1 MSNQRVNHPPPPQQS
16 GGFVAVS
23 FIQKMIDQLDSPF
36 RMLYGAILT
45 LIIVYSSL
53 LPESIVSFVDSL
65 IGRMLSLGLV
75 YFTTTRVSWIYG
87 LLAALSILTIL
98 RSSTLHYQEG
108 FHGTITEKPR
118 IGKRWFV
125 EKVLGEHPQKIS
137 TEKVVT
143 YPVQD

>member
-1 MSNQRVNHPPPPQQS
+1 MSNQRVNQPPSQQS

-23 FIQKMIDQLDSPF
+23 FVQKMMDQLDSPF
-36 RMLYGAILT
+36 RIFYGAVLT

-75 YFTTTRVSWIYG
+75 YFTATRISWIYG
-87 LLAALSILTIL
+87 LLAALTVLVIL
-98 RSSTLHYQEG
+98 RSSALQYQEG
-108 FHGTITEKPR
+108 FHGTVTEKPR
-118 IGKRWFV
+118 IGRRWFV
-125 EKVLGEHPQKIS
+125 EKVLGEQPEKIS
-137 TEKVVT
+137 TEKVIT

>member
-1 MSNQRVNHPPPPQQS
+1 MSNQRVNQPPSQQS
-16 GGFVAVS
+16 GGFAAVS
-23 FIQKMIDQLDSPF
+23 FVQKMMDQLDSPF
-36 RMLYGAILT
+36 RIFYGAVLT

-87 LLAALSILTIL
+87 LLSALTVLVIL
-98 RSSTLHYQEG
+98 RSSALHYQEG
-108 FHGTITEKPR
+108 FHGTVMEKPR
-118 IGKRWFV
+118 IGRRWFV
-125 EKVLGEHPQKIS
+125 EKVLGEQPEKIATQKVI
-137 TEKVVT
+137 T